1 MMVLHSNKSK
11 LVGLIIGVLFLILFN
26 FLSIILGYTNITIQ
40 TVIDAFTNF
49 NGSNEHII
57 IQDVRLPRALIA
69 TAVGASLGI
78 AGALLQAL
86 TRNPLASPDI
96 LGFNAG
102 ASFAIVVALM
112 LFSVTSLQA
121 TTWIAFGGATIAGL
135 LVYFLGSIGRDG
147 MTPIKMTLAGA
158 AIAALFAS
166 LTQGLL
172 VMDESALE
180 QVLFWM
186 AGSVQ
191 GRKLEIL
198 LAVLPYLA
206 IGIVIAITI
215 SNKINILTMGEDVAK
230 GLGQR
235 TMFVKLIT
243 GLSVILLAGGSV
255 AIAGPIGFIGIVVP
269 HVVKSIAGND
279 YRWIIPYSG
288 VVGGILLL
296 MADIGARYVLM
307 PEEVPVGIMT
317 AIIGTPFFIYIARKG
332 GKLA

>member
-1 MMVLHSNKSK
+1 MVLHSNKSK

>member
-1 MMVLHSNKSK
+1 MVLHSNKSK

-26 FLSIILGYTNITIQ
+26 FLSIILGYTNITIH

-57 IQDVRLPRALIA
+57 IQAVRLPRALIA

-112 LFSVTSLQA
+112 LFSITSLQA

-296 MADIGARYVLM
+296 MADIGARYILM

>member
-1 MMVLHSNKSK
+1 MILHSVKSK
-11 LVGLIIGVLFLILFN
+11 VVGIIIGILLLILFN
-26 FLSIILGYTNITIQ
+26 FFSIILGYTDIKFQ
-40 TVIDAFTNF
+40 TMIDAFTNF

-69 TAVGASLGI
+69 TAVGASLGV

-102 ASFAIVVALM
+102 ASFSIVVALM

-121 TTWIAFGGATIAGL
+121 TTWIAFFGATIAGL

-158 AIAALFAS
+158 AIAALFGS

-186 AGSVQ
+186 SGSVQ

-198 LAVLPYLA
+198 LAVLPYLVLGL
-206 IGIVIAITI
+206 IIAISI

-235 TMFVKLIT
+235 TLFVKLIT

-269 HVVKSIAGND
+269 HVVRSFAGND
-279 YRWIIPYSG
+279 YRWIIPYCG
-288 VVGGILLL
+288 VAGGLFLL

-317 AIIGTPFFIYIARKG
+317 ALIGTPFFIYIARKG
-332 GKLA
+332 GKIA